1 MSAKKAKRI
10 GSIIDTLNFFERNF
24 RVVSKVNAFK
34 SRWTA
39 PAREDVM
46 LLVRE
51 FEKHGI
57 FDITPNRD
65 ELPREWTHGLSQVGS
80 LPRTWPSFPRRWFNI
95 FEGVGQQQVE
105 LLHRIIM
112 LELKRREVPMAV
124 TAGGHT
130 ATIEG
135 AGQVCN
141 RPDCVNIIQNTVS
154 LCNWCG
160 HTAYCTLQCQD
171 LDFER
176 HSMDDLNPCPGPT
189 LGGQSAPS
197 SSVEQSVKA
206 LLENV
211 GQQLRDG
218 SISIPELDA
227 LIKHYNTNEL
237 VALEHAKQLYL
248 LQCIR
253 EDMLFAAEHASDS
266 DCDEAGVPFDKV
278 HDDFYN

>member
-1 MSAKKAKRI
+1 
-10 GSIIDTLNFFERNF
+10 
-24 RVVSKVNAFK
+24 
-34 SRWTA
+34 
-39 PAREDVM
+39 
-46 LLVRE
+46 
-51 FEKHGI
+51 
-57 FDITPNRD
+57 
-65 ELPREWTHGLSQVGS
+65 
-80 LPRTWPSFPRRWFNI
+80 
-95 FEGVGQQQVE
+95 
-105 LLHRIIM
+105 M

-253 EDMLFAAEHASDS
+253 EDMLFAAEYASDS